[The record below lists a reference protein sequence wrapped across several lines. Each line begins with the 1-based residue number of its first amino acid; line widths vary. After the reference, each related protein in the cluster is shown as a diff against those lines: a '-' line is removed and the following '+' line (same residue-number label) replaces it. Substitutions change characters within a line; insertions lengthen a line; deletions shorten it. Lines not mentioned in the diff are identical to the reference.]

1 MAQAKVQYKRVYVN
15 VEVNFDS
22 TGRMLP
28 RALIWSDGKKYDI
41 DRVLD
46 IRPAYAE
53 KAGGQG
59 DRYKIKVRGADRELF
74 FEHSADLSSPIVG
87 RWFVEG
93 RA

>member
-1 MAQAKVQYKRVYVN
+1 MAQEHPQYRRVYVQVD
-15 VEVNFDS
+15 VEFAPD
-22 TGRMLP
+22 GRMLP
-28 RALIWSDGKKYDI
+28 RALVWKDGMRYEI

-46 IRPAYAE
+46 IRPAHAE

-59 DRYKIKVRGADRELF
+59 DRYTVRMRGLERQLF
-74 FEHSADLSSPIVG
+74 FEHNPNASSPQVG